1 MRLIGDIALDAEVR
15 AIASGAI
22 TDGAPVLV
30 NSNGTVSLASDVSAT
45 GTAVVFDSST
55 SAYPSIVYDTNADR
69 IVISYQDGGNSY
81 YGTAIVGTISGTSI
95 SFGSPVVFDSANSSS
110 MDSSFDIN
118 ASKVVIT
125 YGNGNPGRAIVGTVD
140 PSDNSISFGSEATY
154 DSTKGASGRIAYDVN
169 AQKHLIAYYD
179 DDDDG
184 RAIVGTVSGT
194 DITFGSSAEFETQ
207 DTRTPNVIYD
217 VNAQKHLIFY
227 ALLLSGGSDT
237 PAKVRVATISGTSVS
252 FGTVA
257 TVSTNVVDHLAGA
270 YDVNAQKSALVYR
283 DQTSSTSKARV
294 ATISGT
300 DVSFGTE
307 AEYDDSNATNNDATY
322 DASLQKIIFTFRDYG
337 NSSKGSVKAGTISGT
352 DITFGSTLVFE
363 EGSTSYTSV
372 IYDPD
377 SGKNIIAFADGSDSG
392 KGKAIVLNTFNPVS
406 LTSENFIGFAH
417 AAYADGQKATV
428 KTTGSIARNIPQQ
441 GFTAAS
447 IATPVVFDSDLV
459 DEVNVT
465 YDTNENRVV
474 ITYHDSGN
482 SYYGTA
488 IVGTLS
494 GTTISYGTPVVYNSN
509 SSSGNAVVFDS
520 TNNKI
525 LITYS
530 DNTSDHTQARV
541 GVVSGTS
548 ISFPASETTWSDN
561 LCANVTATYD
571 DVNDQIVIFA
581 RETNG
586 NGVVIGGGTHSSD
599 NQLDFSAANA
609 FVTSISSNG
618 AYSNGI
624 IFIEDA
630 TGSND
635 RIIAAYSDTGNSS
648 HGTVRQAYAGGGSVK
663 PYTATGS
670 AVVFNSANTKWVSIA
685 KLPTVDQEGKF
696 VIAYSDVGNSNIGE
710 AIVGKFDKSDGS
722 ISFGT
727 AVTFSS
733 QTATNVKVTYD
744 TSRDKVFIS
753 YFDGDSDGTLHIVT
767 GTVSGTSISFADRTE
782 MSSATS
788 NSNAQSLSNVYIP
801 DGNYIVTAYRDNN
814 NGGDGTAAVYT
825 PSIAAVDLTIGQQYF
840 VQTDGSLD
848 TSADDP
854 SIIAGTA
861 IGASDI
867 IVKG

>member
-1 MRLIGDIALDAEVR
+1 MRLVGDIALDAEVR

-22 TDGAPVLV
+22 GDGVPVVV
-30 NSNGTVSLASDVSAT
+30 NSDGTVSLASDVSAT

-95 SFGSPVVFDSANSSS
+95 SFGSPVVFNSANSSS

-125 YGNGNPGRAIVGTVD
+125 YQDGNPGRAIVGTVD

-179 DDDDG
+179 DDEDG

-194 DITFGSSAEFETQ
+194 SISFGSSAEFETQ

-257 TVSTNVVDHLAGA
+257 TVSTSVVDHLAGA

-377 SGKNIIAFADGSDSG
+377 SGKNIVAFADGSDSG
-392 KGKAIVLNTFNPVS
+392 KGKAIVINTFNPVS
-406 LTSENFIGFAH
+406 LTSENFIGLSNACSFHGATETYTVTVASGVFYLNGLANPPIQLLRGH
-417 AAYADGQKATV
+417 TYIFDQADG
-428 KTTGSIARNIPQQ
+428 
-441 GFTAAS
+441 
-447 IATPVVFDSDLV
+447 
-459 DEVNVT
+459 
-465 YDTNENRVV
+465 TNDG
-474 ITYHDSGN
+474 H
-482 SYYGTA
+482 
-488 IVGTLS
+488 
-494 GTTISYGTPVVYNSN
+494 P
-509 SSSGNAVVFDS
+509 FHF
-520 TNNKI
+520 K
-525 LITYS
+525 
-530 DNTSDHTQARV
+530 
-541 GVVSGTS
+541 
-548 ISFPASETTWSDN
+548 
-561 LCANVTATYD
+561 
-571 DVNDQIVIFA
+571 
-581 RETNG
+581 
-586 NGVVIGGGTHSSD
+586 
-599 NQLDFSAANA
+599 
-609 FVTSISSNG
+609 
-618 AYSNGI
+618 
-624 IFIEDA
+624 
-630 TGSND
+630 
-635 RIIAAYSDTGNSS
+635 DTG
-648 HGTVRQAYAGGGSVK
+648 GSQ
-663 PYTATGS
+663 YTSG
-670 AVVFNSANTKWVSIA
+670 
-685 KLPTVDQEGKF
+685 
-696 VIAYSDVGNSNIGE
+696 
-710 AIVGKFDKSDGS
+710 
-722 ISFGT
+722 
-727 AVTFSS
+727 VT
-733 QTATNVKVTYD
+733 
-744 TSRDKVFIS
+744 
-753 YFDGDSDGTLHIVT
+753 VT
-767 GTVSGTSISFADRTE
+767 GTAGQSGAKVTIVVPIDATEPSQYYCTVHGNGMGNVITIEESFAEVDVVGTV
-782 MSSATS
+782 
-788 NSNAQSLSNVYIP
+788 NKHQSGL
-801 DGNYIVTAYRDNN
+801 TA
-814 NGGDGTAAVYT
+814 
-825 PSIAAVDLTIGQQYF
+825 GQTYF
-840 VQTDGSLD
+840 VQTDGTLG

-854 SIIAGTA
+854 SVVAGTA
-861 IGASDI
+861 ISATEI